1 MKITDEL
8 LTLTREHHQSL
19 SLGNNAVNVHKAGD
33 KAKIKALCLKIAQ
46 TFKLAYKQHFETE
59 EQTIFALLKDKSDDL
74 NVLCTQLTNQHQQ
87 LYQLAQDLP
96 SQPELLLE
104 FGTLLKTH
112 TRTEDRVLFPNIT
125 LLSNEQRQAIQTAS
139 QQHNQ
144 ITQRPSNKI

>member
-1 MKITDEL
+1 MKVADEL

-33 KAKIKALCLKIAQ
+33 EAKIKTLCLKIAQ
-46 TFKLAYKQHFETE
+46 TFKPAYKKHFETE
-59 EQTIFALLKDKSDDL
+59 EQTIFALLKDKSSDL
-74 NVLCTQLTNQHQQ
+74 NVLCTQLKNQHQQ
-87 LYQLAQDLP
+87 LYQLAEDLP

-125 LLSNEQRQAIQTAS
+125 LLTNEQRQAIKTAS
-139 QQHNQ
+139 KQHN
-144 ITQRPSNKI
+144 TLNKI